1 MIHETLAATNAVVTL
16 DVALPDVFWGWYVT
30 MNMWAK
36 SIGTGLVFML
46 FLLLRK
52 NSSEMSGLR
61 TPAIIVSFI
70 MMNVFLLFTLADLH
84 QPFRMWH
91 IFFYP
96 HWTSAITVGAW
107 MATIFVGLE
116 FVMAAMMI
124 RKDKC
129 LLTKNATESFD
140 KLLFWVTLLAIP
152 VTLYTAGIMAEATA
166 RELWQMPTE
175 SVQMIL
181 AATLSG
187 SAAIILLGGSKL
199 SDETKNFFASIL
211 GLSALLA
218 FIIYMSEYVFGS
230 MKAEE
235 VTAILAYVKGD
246 GEYATMFW
254 IGQWVA
260 YILPMALVGLYRVSK
275 SNSIL
280 TLAAILAIAGLWV
293 VKHVWLVIPQLLPLS

>member
-1 MIHETLAATNAVVTL
+1 MVHETLAATNAVVTL
-16 DVALPDVFWGWYVT
+16 DVALPEAFWHWYVT

-52 NSSEMSGLR
+52 NASEVDNNLR
-61 TPAIIVSFI
+61 RNVLIASFM
-70 MMNVFLLFTLADLH
+70 MMNIFLLFTWLDLH
-84 QPFRMWH
+84 QMLRMWH
-91 IFFYP
+91 IFVYT

-116 FVMAAMMI
+116 ALMIMLVMF
-124 RKDKC
+124 KGDSEK
-129 LLTKNATESFD
+129 FD
-140 KLLFWVTLLAIP
+140 KILFWNTLLAIP

-187 SAAIILLGGSKL
+187 SAAMILLGGSKL
-199 SDETKNFFASIL
+199 SDETTKFFGTIL
-211 GLSALLA
+211 GLSALMA
-218 FIIYMSEYVFGS
+218 FIIYMSEYIFGA

-235 VTAILAYVKGD
+235 VAATLDYIKGN

-260 YILPMALVGLYRVSK
+260 YILPMILIALYRVSN
-275 SNSIL
+275 SRSIL
-280 TLAAILAIAGLWV
+280 SLAAILAIAGLWV
-293 VKHVWLVIPQLLPLS
+293 VKHVWLIIPQLLPLS

>member
-1 MIHETLAATNAVVTL
+1 MVHESIAATHAVVTL

-52 NSSEMSGLR
+52 NPNEVDSGLR
-61 TPAIIVSFI
+61 TKTMIVSFVF
-70 MMNVFLLFTLADLH
+70 MNIFLLFTWLDLH
-84 QPFRMWH
+84 QMWRMWH

-107 MATIFVGLE
+107 MATLFVGLE
-116 FVMAAMMI
+116 FLMIVIMIKNNGTAA
-124 RKDKC
+124 
-129 LLTKNATESFD
+129 FD

-175 SVQMIL
+175 AVQMIL

-187 SAAIILLGGSKL
+187 SAAMILIGGSKL
-199 SDETKNFFASIL
+199 SDETKAFLGNIL
-211 GLSALLA
+211 GLSALMA
-218 FIIYMSEYVFGS
+218 FIIYMSEYIFGA

-235 VTAILAYVKGD
+235 VAAILSYVKGD
-246 GEYATMFW
+246 GEYSTMFW

-260 YILPMALVGLYRVSK
+260 YLLPMLLVALYRVSK
-275 SNSIL
+275 SNALLS
-280 TLAAILAIAGLWV
+280 LAAILAIVGLWV

>member
-1 MIHETLAATNAVVTL
+1 MVHETLAATHAVVTL
-16 DVALPDVFWGWYVT
+16 DVALPDIFWGWFVT

-36 SIGTGLVFML
+36 SIGTGLIFML
-46 FLLLRK
+46 FLLSRK
-52 NSSEMSGLR
+52 NLSEMKGLR
-61 TPAIIVSFI
+61 TSTLIVSFI
-70 MMNVFLLFTLADLH
+70 FMNVFLLFTLADLH

-107 MATIFVGLE
+107 MATLFVGLE
-116 FVMAAMMI
+116 FIMIAAMI
-124 RKDKC
+124 RKENC
-129 LLTKNATESFD
+129 LLTKQPIAFFD

-187 SAAIILLGGSKL
+187 SAMIILLGGSKL
-199 SDETKNFFASIL
+199 SDETKRFFGAIL
-211 GLSALLA
+211 GLSALMA
-218 FIIYMSEYVFGS
+218 FIIYMSEYVFGA
-230 MKAEE
+230 MKSEE
-235 VTAILAYVKGD
+235 AAAILSYVKGD
-246 GEYATMFW
+246 GQYATMFW

-260 YILPMALVGLYRVSK
+260 YILPMLLVVLSRVSN
-275 SNSIL
+275 SNAIL
-280 TLAAILAIAGLWV
+280 SLASILAIAGLWI
-293 VKHVWLVIPQLLPLS
+293 VKHVWLVIPQLLSLS

>member
-1 MIHETLAATNAVVTL
+1 MIHESIAATQAVVTL
-16 DVALPDVFWGWYVT
+16 DVPLPDIFWGWFVT

-46 FLLLRK
+46 FLLMKK
-52 NSSEMSGLR
+52 NPDEMKGLR
-61 TPAIIVSFI
+61 TSTLIVSFV

-107 MATIFVGLE
+107 MATVFVALE
-116 FVMAAMMI
+116 SLMIAVML

-129 LLTKNATESFD
+129 LLTKDTTGFFD
-140 KLLFWVTLLAIP
+140 KLLFWITLLAIP

-199 SDETKNFFASIL
+199 SNETKNFFGAIL
-211 GLSALLA
+211 GLSALMA
-218 FIIYMSEYVFGS
+218 FIIYMSEYIFGG
-230 MKAEE
+230 MKSEE
-235 VTAILAYVKGD
+235 VIAILAHVKSNGD
-246 GEYATMFW
+246 YSTMFW

-260 YILPMALVGLYRVSK
+260 YILPMLLVVLARVSK
-275 SNSIL
+275 SSSML
-280 TLAAILAIAGLWV
+280 SLAAILAIVGLWV

>member
-1 MIHETLAATNAVVTL
+1 MVHETLAATNAVVTL
-16 DVALPDVFWGWYVT
+16 DVALPDIFWGWYVT

-36 SIGTGLVFML
+36 SIGTGLIFML

-52 NSSEMSGLR
+52 NSSEMNGLR
-61 TPAIIVSFI
+61 TPVIIVSFV
-70 MMNVFLLFTLADLH
+70 MMNIFLLFTLADLH

-91 IFFYP
+91 IFFYS
-96 HWTSAITVGAW
+96 HLTSAITVGAW

-116 FVMAAMMI
+116 FIMAAMMI

-129 LLTKNATESFD
+129 LLTNNATASFD

-152 VTLYTAGIMAEATA
+152 VTLYTAAIMAEATA

-175 SVQMIL
+175 AVQMIL

-218 FIIYMSEYVFGS
+218 FTIYMSEYIFGA

-235 VTAILAYVKGD
+235 VAAVLEYVKGD

-260 YILPMALVGLYRVSK
+260 YILPMILIALYRVSK

-280 TLAAILAIAGLWV
+280 SLAAILAIAGLWV

>member
-1 MIHETLAATNAVVTL
+1 MVHESIAATHAVVTL
-16 DVALPDVFWGWYVT
+16 DVALPDIFWGWYVT

-36 SIGTGLVFML
+36 SIGTGLIFML
-46 FLLLRK
+46 FLLLKK
-52 NSSEMSGLR
+52 NPNEMSGLR
-61 TPAIIVSFI
+61 TSTLIVSFV

-107 MATIFVGLE
+107 MATVFVGLE
-116 FVMAAMMI
+116 SLMIAVMI
-124 RKDKC
+124 LK
-129 LLTKNATESFD
+129 KNTELFD

-175 SVQMIL
+175 AVQMIL

-199 SDETKNFFASIL
+199 SDETKQFFGSIL
-211 GLSALLA
+211 GLSALMA
-218 FIIYMSEYVFGS
+218 FIIYMSEYIFGA

-235 VTAILAYVKGD
+235 VAAILHYVKGD

-260 YILPMALVGLYRVSK
+260 YILPMLLVALSRVSK
-275 SNSIL
+275 SSAMLN
-280 TLAAILAIAGLWV
+280 LAAILAIVGLWV

>member
-1 MIHETLAATNAVVTL
+1 MVHETLAATHAVVTL
-16 DVALPDVFWGWYVT
+16 DVAVPGIVWPWLVT
-30 MNMWAK
+30 VNMWAK
-36 SIGTGLVFML
+36 SIGTGIIFML
-46 FLLLRK
+46 FLLLKRHPDQVG
-52 NSSEMSGLR
+52 NLR
-61 TPAIIVSFI
+61 FPSTVVAIVFI
-70 MMNVFLLFTLADLH
+70 HIFLLFTLADLH

-96 HWTSAITVGAW
+96 HLTSAITVGAW

-116 FVMAAMMI
+116 FVMMAVMI

-129 LLTKNATESFD
+129 LLTKNPTGFFD
-140 KLLFWVTLLAIP
+140 KTLFWVTLLAIP

-199 SDETKNFFASIL
+199 SDETQKFFGAIL
-211 GLSALLA
+211 GLSALMA
-218 FIIYMSEYVFGS
+218 FIIYMSEYIFGA

-235 VTAILAYVKGD
+235 VAAVLHYVKGD

-260 YILPMALVGLYRVSK
+260 YILPMLLVALSRVSN
-275 SNSIL
+275 SASIL
-280 TLAAILAIAGLWV
+280 KLAAILAIAGLWV